1 MHKETSESAGMS
13 VAKERGTAV
22 NPMEALGVGLSLF
35 LFIVILVFL
44 FHLWTDH
51 SSRLIAVIKKGFS
64 LRIYIILTLIFW
76 IATTL
81 IPQESMKVQHTPY
94 QYQYG
99 LFSGWITV
107 YQPIDY
113 GAKSFW
119 FHILHG
125 SFGASVSVLPIF
137 LDSLLIYIGYLLLA
151 ALVDGFLN
159 GGISLKYWDREP
171 KNSIK

>member
-1 MHKETSESAGMS
+1 
-13 VAKERGTAV
+13 
-22 NPMEALGVGLSLF
+22 MEVLGVGLSLF

-51 SSRLIAVIKKGFS
+51 SSRLITVIKKGFS
-64 LRIYIILTLIFW
+64 LRIYLILTLIFW

-81 IPQESMKVQHTPY
+81 IPQESMKVRNTPY

-113 GAKSFW
+113 GPKPFW

-125 SFGASVSVLPIF
+125 SLGASTSVLPIF
-137 LDSLLIYIGYLLLA
+137 LDSMLIYISYLLLA

-159 GGISLKYWDREP
+159 GSISLKFQDKQL
-171 KNSIK
+171 KNFIK

>member
-1 MHKETSESAGMS
+1 M
-13 VAKERGTAV
+13 
-22 NPMEALGVGLSLF
+22 
-35 LFIVILVFL
+35 
-44 FHLWTDH
+44 
-51 SSRLIAVIKKGFS
+51 IAIIKKGFS
-64 LRIYIILTLIFW
+64 LRIYLILTLIFW

-125 SFGASVSVLPIF
+125 SLGASVSVLPIF
-137 LDSLLIYIGYLLLA
+137 LDSMLIYIGYLLLA
-151 ALVDGFLN
+151 ALVDGYLN
-159 GGISLKYWDREP
+159 GSFFLKFRNTGG
-171 KNSIK
+171 K